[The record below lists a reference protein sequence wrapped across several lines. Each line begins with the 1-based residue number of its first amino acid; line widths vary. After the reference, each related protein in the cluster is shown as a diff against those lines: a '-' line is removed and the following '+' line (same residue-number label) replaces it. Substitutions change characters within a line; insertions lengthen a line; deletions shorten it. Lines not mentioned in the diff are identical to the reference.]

1 MSCSPLRKR
10 ICRRWTPQRRG
21 WRAGGCCWGGRGAL
35 IDAVGLARP
44 VRRGHL
50 VRALLAAAGRGPVVE
65 AEAGHPGP
73 TAVSLAEDGA
83 ASPPRIL
90 VAEDHPTNRQ
100 VIQRQ
105 LALLGQTVDL
115 AEDGVQALALWRDGD
130 YALLLTDC
138 QMPEMDGFELTRLIR
153 AEEAAK
159 GRPRLPIIAVTANA
173 MAGEAQRCLSAGMD
187 DAVSKP
193 VEIGQLR
200 RLLDRHLP
208 SMPASEPAPISSVSV
223 ATPDSRPDAPPIDV
237 GVLATLFDGDMEF
250 VGQLLQ
256 EFIVSNSASRDRLVA
271 AHAVEDWDG
280 VRQAAHKLAGSSRT
294 VGARDLAAASDA
306 IELACVDRRLDGVG
320 ALVARA
326 DHELGRAAAYIHGMA
341 PA

>member
-1 MSCSPLRKR
+1 M
-10 ICRRWTPQRRG
+10 
-21 WRAGGCCWGGRGAL
+21 
-35 IDAVGLARP
+35 
-44 VRRGHL
+44 
-50 VRALLAAAGRGPVVE
+50 
-65 AEAGHPGP
+65 
-73 TAVSLAEDGA
+73 
-83 ASPPRIL
+83 
-90 VAEDHPTNRQ
+90 AEDHPTNRQ

-105 LALLGQTVDL
+105 LALLGQTADL

-153 AEEAAK
+153 AEEAAS

-193 VEIGQLR
+193 VEIGHLR

-208 SMPASEPAPISSVSV
+208 SRPATEPAPPPS
-223 ATPDSRPDAPPIDV
+223 AAAPEPGPDAPPIDV

-271 AHAVEDWDG
+271 AHQAEDWDG

-326 DHELGRAAAYIHGMA
+326 DRELGRAAAYIRGMA
-341 PA
+341 PV